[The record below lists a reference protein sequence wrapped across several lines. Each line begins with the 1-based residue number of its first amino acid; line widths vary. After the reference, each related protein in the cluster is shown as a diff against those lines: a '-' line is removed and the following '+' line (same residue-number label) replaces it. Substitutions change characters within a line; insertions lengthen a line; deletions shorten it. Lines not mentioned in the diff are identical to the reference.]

1 MDATI
6 YILRSSFIFTVLI
19 REGVSNGDFSNKT
32 LLITD
37 FGLAREIDQTTMM
50 TGGGTWAWMAPE
62 VIRQSKFS
70 KGSDIWR
77 YEIIAFCFDR
87 YIFLD
92 NSATYIVYCTS
103 MLENFAKLWTI
114 LNGHNYFSL
123 CPVCILAWS
132 YCLYRHSPPGAYSA
146 YLTACPNLV

>member
-77 YEIIAFCFDR
+77 YERIAF
-87 YIFLD
+87 
-92 NSATYIVYCTS
+92 
-103 MLENFAKLWTI
+103 
-114 LNGHNYFSL
+114 
-123 CPVCILAWS
+123 
-132 YCLYRHSPPGAYSA
+132 
-146 YLTACPNLV
+146 